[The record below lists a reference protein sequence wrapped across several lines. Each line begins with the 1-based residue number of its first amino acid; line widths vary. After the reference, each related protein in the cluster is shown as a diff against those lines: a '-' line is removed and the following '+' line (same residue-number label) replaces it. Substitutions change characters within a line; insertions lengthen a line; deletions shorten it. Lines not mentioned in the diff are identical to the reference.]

1 MNYIDRFNTIND
13 LTKNDIYVIKNGHS
27 NVLFLGGCRTFV
39 YIMFF
44 EEICK
49 HMPYFIHAQFG
60 IQTIAVH
67 IIDLLKRG
75 KTNNMKNAIENADII
90 ICEQSRNYNI
100 LNTSKK
106 CVENIFNN
114 FNIKSNCKIVQVPNL
129 EYFKNTEN
137 VIDIDRLTTHCKKY
151 GFNNVSN
158 MIINNP
164 IEKLFVTSNHPKNVL
179 LLEAFKELFY
189 ICFDQKIPF
198 NILVKLSII
207 EVFI

>member
-1 MNYIDRFNTIND
+1 MNYKDRFNAIHN
-13 LTKNDIYVIKNGHS
+13 LTKDDIYVIKKGHS

-44 EEICK
+44 EELCK
-49 HMPYFIHAQFG
+49 HMSYFIHAQFG

-67 IIDLLKRG
+67 IIDLLKRT
-75 KTNNMKNAIENADII
+75 KTDNMRNVIENADII
-90 ICEQSRNYNI
+90 VCEQMRNYNG

-114 FNIKSNCKIVQVPNL
+114 FNIKSNCKIIQVPNL
-129 EYFKNTEN
+129 EYFKNAGN

-151 GFNNVSN
+151 GFNYVSN

-164 IEKLFVTSNHPKNVL
+164 IEKLFVTCNHPKNIL
-179 LLEAFKELFY
+179 LLEAFKEICN
-189 ICFDQKIPF
+189 ICFDQKIPL
-198 NILVKLSII
+198 NILANLSII